1 MSVQKKA
8 DAFLSSTTGA
18 EIRELLIAMTEST
31 SYNTKATYSTDST
44 LYPDNLIPFVDK
56 HMNYLSKHPATD
68 PAQYLANLRLMT
80 KVR

>member
-8 DAFLSSTTGA
+8 DAFLSSLAGA
-18 EIRELLIAMTEST
+18 EVRKSLVAMSESAT
-31 SYNTKATYSTDST
+31 YNTQATYSTDST

-68 PAQYLANLRLMT
+68 PVQYLANLRLMT